1 MQKKAGAADDTEGPL
16 EDAKHH
22 SRTRTGAQTLY
33 LWKAVPALSMGLS
46 IRPPPAMIPTMARH
60 LFETVFRAP
69 EGSLMRVLPASGS
82 WVMMV
87 Q

>member
-1 MQKKAGAADDTEGPL
+1 M
-16 EDAKHH
+16 
-22 SRTRTGAQTLY
+22 Y